1 MEDLP
6 AFRVPDDVIEAL
18 SATADGLK
26 ARADVLLE
34 KLSDIT
40 HDKHLPG
47 TSWKE
52 NLSAKATVAEIQ
64 LAAGVH
70 LDNDVSGLPA
80 LLSELIEAEYAGAV
94 HNAFVS
100 WHKKIKFLT
109 PRNDDDPS
117 GPSRLTKVF
126 SQLAAS
132 TGDQIHY
139 GYVFK
144 SEGMLANGIVEPDKD

>member
-1 MEDLP
+1 MNENEDKIRFVALSMEELP

-18 SATADGLK
+18 SATADELK

-94 HNAFVS
+94 TLTRLYFGTNE
-100 WHKKIKFLT
+100 FLDYQS
-109 PRNDDDPS
+109 P
-117 GPSRLTKVF
+117 V
-126 SQLAAS
+126 
-132 TGDQIHY
+132 
-139 GYVFK
+139 
-144 SEGMLANGIVEPDKD
+144 